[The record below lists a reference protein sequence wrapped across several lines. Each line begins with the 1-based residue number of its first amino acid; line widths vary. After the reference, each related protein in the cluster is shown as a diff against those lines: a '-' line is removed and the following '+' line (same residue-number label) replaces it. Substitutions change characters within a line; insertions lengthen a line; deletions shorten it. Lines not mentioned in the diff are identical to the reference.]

1 MKHHRLFHTM
11 DIAIYKTKKPPNL
24 GGFNIFNS
32 ENYSN
37 NVNGLSK
44 YVLNVCRN

>member
-1 MKHHRLFHTM
+1 MKYYGVIQPLT
-11 DIAIYKTKKPPNL
+11 KTKKPPDL
-24 GGFNIFNS
+24 GGFNILNS

-44 YVLNVCRN
+44 YVLNVSKN